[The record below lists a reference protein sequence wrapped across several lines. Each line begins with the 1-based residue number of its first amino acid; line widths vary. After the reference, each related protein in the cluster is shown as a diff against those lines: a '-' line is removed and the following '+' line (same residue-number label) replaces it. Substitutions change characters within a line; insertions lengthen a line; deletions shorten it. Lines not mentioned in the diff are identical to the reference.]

1 MSALLD
7 AQQVRA
13 NLVAI
18 GLDMLATGIDIHWAA
33 AQRFQ
38 GHVAQTLTSLAS
50 YPGEPVSTLVLP
62 ALRAALDSPHRIS
75 VGAQAVDSRSKKT
88 ALVGALVVP
97 VIIDL
102 ASDLYVYNFSTQRA
116 LLDIM
121 YATFFKQSTR
131 TVELGA
137 LGALQSL
144 AEYVE
149 RTGKAAFGRAG
160 PEEEREG
167 SGENRLLAIGIL
179 QLAITRVD
187 KDSLVRAIP

>member
-1 MSALLD
+1 
-7 AQQVRA
+7 
-13 NLVAI
+13 
-18 GLDMLATGIDIHWAA
+18 MLAMGIDINWAL

-38 GHVAQTLTSLAS
+38 GHVAQALSSLAT

-75 VGAQAVDSRSKKT
+75 IGTQPVDSRSKKT
-88 ALVGALVVP
+88 ALVGALFVP

-102 ASDLYVYNFSTQRA
+102 AGDLHEYDFSTQRV

-144 AEYVE
+144 AQFVENTAAVPPGRASVE
-149 RTGKAAFGRAG
+149 RIL
-160 PEEEREG
+160 EG
-167 SGENRLLAIGIL
+167 SGENRLLAIGSL
-179 QLAITRVD
+179 QLALGRVD
-187 KDSLVRAIP
+187 KESLIRAIP